1 MRKSLRTG
9 LVEVY
14 GLRQNGFLEE
24 ATFVEEQ
31 SSRRFDL
38 IIPTLLVFKKQE
50 GMLWLPSSY
59 GNHENHPAQWIQ
71 NRWSANT
78 TRSSTT
84 ALFRA
89 PSVVF
94 FSLDQIYCI
103 WTANCTT
110 YKFWLERVQWV
121 LGNGREQIIR
131 SLKTVLQS
139 VFLFA
144 FALLWTVTS

>member
-50 GMLWLPSSY
+50 GML
-59 GNHENHPAQWIQ
+59 
-71 NRWSANT
+71 
-78 TRSSTT
+78 
-84 ALFRA
+84 
-89 PSVVF
+89 
-94 FSLDQIYCI
+94 
-103 WTANCTT
+103 
-110 YKFWLERVQWV
+110 
-121 LGNGREQIIR
+121 
-131 SLKTVLQS
+131 
-139 VFLFA
+139 
-144 FALLWTVTS
+144 